1 MKKSTI
7 IRSALFA
14 GLLIILTAFISSS
27 VVHRNPPADDLIGAW
42 KGKVQFR
49 TGEFSEVKDLEFMRV
64 FNAGGTMT
72 ESSNYD
78 GAPPVPPAYGIWRK
92 TGDNQYEARYEFYW
106 TNIPA
111 TLEDITESGGFTP
124 AGYGILSEKI
134 TLAADGMSY
143 RSSIKFDSFDNE
155 GRQIVFGD
163 AAEAEAQRMK
173 F

>member
-1 MKKSTI
+1 MKKSVI
-7 IRSALFA
+7 LRSALFA
-14 GLLIILTAFISSS
+14 GLLVILPFITSS
-27 VVHRNPPADDLIGAW
+27 VIYRNPPADDLTGAW

-49 TGEFSEVKDLEFMRV
+49 TGEFSEVKDLEFMWV

-92 TGDNQYEARYEFYW
+92 TGENRYEARYEFYW

-111 TLEDITESGGFTP
+111 ALEDITESGGFTP
-124 AGYGILSEKI
+124 GGYGILLEKI
-134 TLAADGMSY
+134 TLSLDGMSY
-143 RSSIKFDSFDNE
+143 RSEIKFDSFDNA
-155 GRQIVFGD
+155 GKQIAFGD
-163 AAEAEAQRMK
+163 PAEAEAQRMK

>member
-1 MKKSTI
+1 MKKSAI
-7 IRSALFA
+7 LRLSLFA
-14 GLLIILTAFISSS
+14 GLLVILPFITSS
-27 VVHRNPPADDLIGAW
+27 VIYRNPPADDLTGAW

-49 TGEFSEVKDLEFMRV
+49 TGEFSEVKDLEFMWV

-92 TGDNQYEARYEFYW
+92 IGENRYEARYEFYW

-111 TLEDITESGGFTP
+111 SLEDITEYGGFTP
-124 AGYGILSEKI
+124 GGYGILLEKI

-143 RSSIKFDSFDNE
+143 RSEIKFDSFDNK
-155 GRQIVFGD
+155 GKQIAFGD